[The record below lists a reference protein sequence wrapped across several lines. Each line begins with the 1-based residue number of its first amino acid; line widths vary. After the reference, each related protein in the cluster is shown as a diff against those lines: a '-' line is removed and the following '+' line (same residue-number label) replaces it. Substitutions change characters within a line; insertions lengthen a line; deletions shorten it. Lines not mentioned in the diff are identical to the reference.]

1 MKKRLSLAICTVLL
15 MSSLA
20 ACGSSKTSESAAPDA
35 GAATVAPTAG
45 TTAAPT
51 VAPADDKPVTIS
63 FMHFKSDATDG
74 IQKIVDQF
82 QVENPNIKV
91 EVQPV
96 KFDDYYTLLKTK
108 IASGDVIDVF
118 SINSGSQTKL
128 LVDGG
133 YLEDLT
139 GQAFLKEHFE
149 DSVLADQATD
159 GKNYVMPLNS
169 GPIAV
174 FYNKKIF
181 KDLGLEIPRTY
192 DALMA
197 AAKKIKD
204 SGKTAFALGWKDGW
218 PLGMWATRD
227 LPSNTALVA
236 NLPDFFE
243 KLETGAAKFA
253 DNPAMK
259 TTLEHAKTYFQYG
272 NKDQLGVDY
281 NGAVDLFAKGE
292 AAMMYVGT
300 WPLADI
306 QKKNPDLYN
315 TGMGYFPY
323 PFSNDEAKNKLEF
336 NPDASLAMSSKS
348 THKEAALKFLNYM
361 GTKEAGDLWVDNVKT
376 LSFNKGAKTNL
387 APAVDELKSYI
398 DAGQIYNSQSYLAKT
413 TIAWSDQFT
422 QDLQKFFFNKMTADE
437 LIKDMDAW
445 VAKNHK

>member
-1 MKKRLSLAICTVLL
+1 MKKRLSLALCTILL
-15 MSSLA
+15 MSLIA
-20 ACGSSKTSESAAPDA
+20 ACGNNKDATESAAPAASDA
-35 GAATVAPTAG
+35 AATVAPAEA
-45 TTAAPT
+45 TAAPT
-51 VAPADDKPVTIS
+51 AAPEKPVTIS
-63 FMHFKSDATDG
+63 FMHFKSDATDA

-82 QVENPNIKV
+82 QKENPTITV
-91 EVQPV
+91 EVTPV

-118 SINSGSQTKL
+118 SINYGSQTKL

-139 GQAFLKEHFE
+139 SQPFLKEHFDE
-149 DSVLADQATD
+149 AVLSNQATD
-159 GKNYVMPLNS
+159 GKNYIMPLNS

-181 KDLGLEIPRTY
+181 SDLGIEIPRTY

-197 AAKKIKD
+197 AAKKIKE
-204 SGKTAFALGWKDGW
+204 SGKTPFALGWKDGW
-218 PLGMWATRD
+218 PLGMWAQRD
-227 LPSNTALVA
+227 LPSNTALVE
-236 NLPDFFE
+236 NMPDFFE

-259 TTLEHAKTYFQYG
+259 TLLTHAKEYFDNG

-281 NGAVDLFAKGE
+281 NGAVDMFAKGD

-306 QKKNPDLYN
+306 QKKNPELYN

-323 PFSNDEAKNKLEF
+323 PFSNDVEKNKLEF
-336 NPDASLAMSSKS
+336 NPDASLAISSKS
-348 THKEAALKFLNYM
+348 THKEAALKFLSYM
-361 GTKEAGDLWVDNVKT
+361 GTKEAGDMWVDNVKT
-376 LSFNKGAKTNL
+376 LVFNKGAKTNL
-387 APAVDELKSYI
+387 APAVDELKQYI
-398 DAGQIYNSQSYLAKT
+398 DAGQMYDSQSYLAKT
-413 TIAWSDQFT
+413 TIAWGDQLN
-422 QDLQKFFFNKMTADE
+422 QDLQKFFFNKMTGEE
-437 LIKDMDAW
+437 LIKDMDDW

>member
-1 MKKRLSLAICTVLL
+1 MKKRISLAICTILL
-15 MSSLA
+15 MSLLA
-20 ACGSSKTSESAAPDA
+20 ACGSSK
-35 GAATVAPTAG
+35 APTES
-45 TTAAPT
+45 TAPVATSDGKAAAT

-82 QVENPNIKV
+82 HKENPNITV

-96 KFDDYYTLLKTK
+96 KFDDYQTLLKTK
-108 IASGDVIDVF
+108 MASGDVIDVF
-118 SINSGSQTKL
+118 TVNSGSQTKL

-139 GQAFLKEHFE
+139 GQAFLKEHF
-149 DSVLADQATD
+149 DASVLADQATE
-159 GKNYVMPLNS
+159 GKNYIMPLNS

-181 KDLGLEIPRTY
+181 KDLGIEIPRTF

-204 SGKTAFALGWKDGW
+204 SGKTPFALGWKDTW
-218 PLGMWATRD
+218 PLDMWDTRD
-227 LPSNTALVA
+227 LPSNTALIA
-236 NLPDFFE
+236 NMPDFFE
-243 KLETGAAKFA
+243 KLETGKSKFA
-253 DNPAMK
+253 DNPAVK
-259 TTLEHAKTYFQYG
+259 VTLDHAKQYFEYG

-281 NGAVDLFAKGE
+281 NSAVDLFAKEE

-323 PFSNDEAKNKLEF
+323 PFSNDVNKNKLEF
-336 NPDASLAMSSKS
+336 NPDASLAISSKS

-387 APAVDELKSYI
+387 APAVDDLKPYI
-398 DAGQIYNSQSYLAKT
+398 DGGQIYNSQVYLAKT
-413 TIAWSDQFT
+413 SIAWNTQFT
-422 QDLQKFFFNKMTADE
+422 QDLQNFFFNKMTADE
-437 LIKDMDAW
+437 LIKDMDNW